1 MIGGGA
7 AALSAAIAA
16 RRNGAK
22 VRLLEQAEPGLR
34 GGNTRHSRNARFMH
48 ELPSRFAAGPYPA
61 TELAADL
68 HRATGAMTNLVSPTA
83 GTAAADSSTV
93 SSTRLSSLTAGTAP
107 ARSATGANGVSA
119 TAASAAPELTDQLIE
134 TSATLPDWLQS
145 VGVALQPAGDG
156 RLPVS
161 RKTLFFLGGGMGLLN
176 ALYQCAEAEGVQI
189 HYQHEV
195 LGLRLERAR
204 VQAIDVRT
212 PERTETLRPGTVIA
226 CCGAAQANRRWLRTQ
241 LGAAA
246 KELINRGTPYAQGAV
261 MLSLLEQGAL
271 AVGDP
276 RRLYLVAVDARSPA
290 DDGGIVTR
298 VRGMPAGIVV
308 DADAQ
313 RVHDEGA
320 DTASTRYSAWGQRL
334 ADLPGQI
341 GWLILDAEG
350 ERTAPA
356 GVYPPVRA
364 ATPEALATQLGL
376 DPNRLAATLTAYNT
390 ATRPPAEDG
399 DAAGWHTVGL
409 SPPKSAHAR
418 PLCTPPFAA
427 YPMRPGITFSQYG
440 LAVDPQL
447 RVQLQDREPVENLFA
462 AGMIMAANLIGT
474 GYLSGLA
481 LTIGLVFGRLAGE
494 RAAQSVST
502 LKPSPEK

>member
-1 MIGGGA
+1 LLSPTDTQSNADAVLVIGGGA

-48 ELPSRFAAGPYPA
+48 EAPSPLAAGPYPA
-61 TELAADL
+61 AELAADL
-68 HRATGAMTNLVSPTA
+68 HRAT
-83 GTAAADSSTV
+83 AAS
-93 SSTRLSSLTAGTAP
+93 TAP
-107 ARSATGANGVSA
+107 AL
-119 TAASAAPELTDQLIE
+119 AAQLIQASE
-134 TSATLPDWLQS
+134 ALPDWLQS
-145 VGVALQPAGDG
+145 VGVALQPANDG

-161 RKTLFFLGGGMGLLN
+161 RKTLFFLGGGKALLN

-195 LGLRLERAR
+195 LGLRLDSAR
-204 VQAIDVRT
+204 VRAIAVRT
-212 PERTETLRPGTVIA
+212 PERTETLRPGAVIA
-226 CCGAAQANRRWLRTQ
+226 CCGAAQANRRWLRAQ

-246 KELINRGTPYAQGAV
+246 DGLINRGTPHAQGAV
-261 MLSLLEQGAL
+261 MLSLLEQSAL

-313 RVHDEGA
+313 RVYDEGA

-334 ADLPGQI
+334 AELPGQI

-364 ATPEALATQLGL
+364 ATPEALAAQLSL
-376 DPNRLAATLTAYNT
+376 DPNRLAATLAAYNA
-390 ATRPPAEDG
+390 ATQPPAAGSETASAE
-399 DAAGWHTVGL
+399 AAGWHTVGL

-440 LAVDPQL
+440 LAVDAHL
-447 RVQLQDREPVENLFA
+447 RVLLQDQRPIENLFA

-494 RAAQSVST
+494 RAAQSLLAT
-502 LKPSPEK
+502 NPSPKS

>member
-1 MIGGGA
+1 MLKPTDYQSSAGEVLVIGGGA

-16 RRNGAK
+16 RRTGAK

-48 ELPSRFAAGPYPA
+48 EAPSPLAAGPYPA
-61 TELAADL
+61 AELAADL
-68 HRATGAMTNLVSPTA
+68 HRAT
-83 GTAAADSSTV
+83 AAS
-93 SSTRLSSLTAGTAP
+93 TAP
-107 ARSATGANGVSA
+107 AL
-119 TAASAAPELTDQLIE
+119 AAPLAAQLIQASE
-134 TSATLPDWLQS
+134 ALPDWLQS

-161 RKTLFFLGGGMGLLN
+161 RKTLFFLGGGKALLN
-176 ALYQCAEAEGVQI
+176 ALYQCAEAEGVRIQ
-189 HYQHEV
+189 YRQEV
-195 LGLRLERAR
+195 LGVQLDGTR
-204 VQAIDVRT
+204 VGTVAVRSAEGT
-212 PERTETLRPGTVIA
+212 TSLRPGAVIA
-226 CCGAAQANRRWLRTQ
+226 CCGAAQANRRWLRAQ

-246 KELINRGTPYAQGAV
+246 DGLINRGTPNAQGAV
-261 MLSLLEQGAL
+261 MLSLLEQGTL

-308 DADAQ
+308 DADAR

-320 DTASTRYSAWGQRL
+320 ETGSTRYSAWGQRL
-334 ADLPGQI
+334 AEQPGQI
-341 GWLILDAEG
+341 GWLLLDAEG
-350 ERTAPA
+350 EQMAPA
-356 GVYPPVRA
+356 GIYPPVRA
-364 ATPEALATQLGL
+364 ASPEALAAQLGL
-376 DPNRLAATLTAYNT
+376 DPNRLAATIAGYNA
-390 ATRPPAEDG
+390 ATRSPAAGGETAG
-399 DAAGWHTVGL
+399 AETAGWHTVGL

-447 RVQLQDREPVENLFA
+447 RVLLQDQRPIENLFA

-494 RAAQSVST
+494 RAAQTVNSGA
-502 LKPSPEK
+502 

>member
-1 MIGGGA
+1 MLKPTDYQSNADEVLVIGGGA

-48 ELPSRFAAGPYPA
+48 ETPSLLAAGPYPA
-61 TELAADL
+61 AELAADL
-68 HRATGAMTNLVSPTA
+68 R
-83 GTAAADSSTV
+83 
-93 SSTRLSSLTAGTAP
+93 R
-107 ARSATGANGVSA
+107 ATGANGASA
-119 TAASAAPELTDQLIE
+119 TTAGVTPDVTDQLTDQLIE

-161 RKTLFFLGGGMGLLN
+161 RKTLFFLGGGRALLN
-176 ALYQCAEAEGVQI
+176 ALYECAEAEGVQI

-195 LGLRLERAR
+195 LGLRLDSAR
-204 VQAIDVRT
+204 VRAIDVRT
-212 PERTETLRPGTVIA
+212 PEGTTTLRPGAVIA
-226 CCGAAQANRRWLRTQ
+226 CCGAAQANRRWLRAQ
-241 LGAAA
+241 LGTAADG
-246 KELINRGTPYAQGAV
+246 LINRGTPYAQGAV
-261 MLSLLEQGAL
+261 MLSLLAQGAL

-320 DTASTRYSAWGQRL
+320 DTASTRYSIWGQRL

-376 DPNRLAATLTAYNT
+376 DPNRLAATLAAFNA
-390 ATRPPAEDG
+390 ATRPPAAGGETASAE
-399 DAAGWHTVGL
+399 AAGWNTVGL

-440 LAVDPQL
+440 LAVDPHL
-447 RVQLQDREPVENLFA
+447 RVLLQDQRPVENLFA

-474 GYLSGLA
+474 GYLSGVA

-494 RAAQSVST
+494 RAAQTVNSRA
-502 LKPSPEK
+502 

>member
-1 MIGGGA
+1 MLSPTEYQSSTNEVLVIGGGA

-16 RRNGAK
+16 RHCGAR

-61 TELAADL
+61 AELAADL
-68 HRATGAMTNLVSPTA
+68 HRAT
-83 GTAAADSSTV
+83 AA
-93 SSTRLSSLTAGTAP
+93 R
-107 ARSATGANGVSA
+107 
-119 TAASAAPELTDQLIE
+119 AAPELAAQLIQASE
-134 TSATLPDWLQS
+134 SLPDWLQLA
-145 VGVALQPAGDG
+145 GVALQPAGDG
-156 RLPVS
+156 RVPFS
-161 RKTLFFLGGGMGLLN
+161 RKTLFFLGGGKALLN
-176 ALYQCAEAEGVQI
+176 ALYARAEADGVHI
-189 HYQHEV
+189 HYRHEV
-195 LGLRLERAR
+195 LGLLLDGAR
-204 VQAIDVRT
+204 VRSVEVRA
-212 PERTETLRPGTVIA
+212 PEQTETLRPGAVIA
-226 CCGAAQANRRWLRTQ
+226 CCGAAQANRRWLRSH

-246 KELINRGTPYAQGAV
+246 DGLINRGTPYTQGAV
-261 MLSLLEQGAL
+261 MLSLLEQGAQ

-276 RRLYLVAVDARSPA
+276 RRLYLVAVDARSPV

-308 DADAQ
+308 DAEA
-313 RVHDEGA
+313 RRFHDEGA
-320 DTASTRYSAWGQRL
+320 DTASTRYSVWGQRL
-334 ADLPGQI
+334 AKLHGQI

-356 GVYPPVRA
+356 GVYPPLRA
-364 ATPEALATQLGL
+364 ATPEALARQLGL
-376 DPNRLAATLTAYNT
+376 DPSRLAATLAAYNA
-390 ATRPPAEDG
+390 ATRPPAVG
-399 DAAGWHTVGL
+399 RDAAGWHTVGL

-418 PLCTPPFAA
+418 ALCTPPFAA

-447 RVQLQDREPVENLFA
+447 RVQLQDQGPVENLFA

-481 LTIGLVFGRLAGE
+481 LTIGLVFGYLAGE
-494 RAAQSVST
+494 RAAQYVT
-502 LKPSPEK
+502 RHV